1 MSRTGDVIRNKNR
14 IEKKIK
20 QRRKEEINSL
30 RQKTIF
36 KAKLADALQH
46 VEVIL
51 NDSNVEAVKITVP
64 DKQLAMFTAC
74 IYTEDMVGF
83 DVEQVDG
90 VANEFYLRKKVIA
103 F

>member
-1 MSRTGDVIRNKNR
+1 M
-14 IEKKIK
+14 
-20 QRRKEEINSL
+20 
-30 RQKTIF
+30 
-36 KAKLADALQH
+36 
-46 VEVIL
+46 
-51 NDSNVEAVKITVP
+51 KITVP

>member
-20 QRRKEEINSL
+20 QKRKEEIDSL
-30 RQKTIF
+30 RQKTLF
-36 KAKLADALQH
+36 KAKLAYALRH
-46 VEVIL
+46 IEVIL
-51 NDSNVEAVKITVP
+51 NDGDVEAVRIQVP
-64 DKQLAMFTAC
+64 EKQLAMFSAC

-83 DVEQVDG
+83 DVQQVDG